1 MGLVPAVAAALLSGC
16 EAPERETLTF
26 TRGATTVEVS
36 FMGEVTDDALFGSSA
51 SLLDQVRPIDEAGL
65 PRTDLPAARP
75 GWLSFEYR
83 IDGVRREVLVAK
95 QPLMGSVSWDD
106 INRAGAALLPESGDA
121 ARVQTASGATYA
133 VRLPTCGQST
143 LGDLSEWNL
152 LIGAVHRGDMDFR
165 GPTYG
170 WIKRPYDDED
180 LMVGFHGS
188 LSWCQE
194 SRRIERVTRGYFF
207 VSRFHAAPPY
217 LRTDRLRWRPVLER
231 LHTEAAAD
239 PRPLRDEAGR
249 AIAWSPSGQVGFV
262 GIATHAELFGPA
274 EGIDELVEVEGGR
287 RLEGGQPDWLRFV
300 VDGRPLLVAA
310 KPVKMGVSWDGIA
323 KAGAALGDGSI
334 VRVGRSDHAQG
345 AEVGTLDGTRY
356 RVRLLECGTSTLDI
370 GSEWNRLLGAV
381 HQGDGDFVPY
391 PAGVYAWVSPPMDD
405 QALHV
410 GFEYGSATWC
420 RNTIELDGERYGVN
434 RGYLTISRFHATPSE
449 YGGAGFGWRPVL
461 EPVR

>member
-1 MGLVPAVAAALLSGC
+1 MGLIPFVAATLLSGC
-16 EAPERETLTF
+16 EAPERETLIF
-26 TRGATTVEVS
+26 TRGATTIEVT
-36 FMGEVTDDALFGSSA
+36 FMGEVTDDALFGTSA

-65 PRTDLPAARP
+65 PRNGVHVARP

-106 INRAGAALLPESGDA
+106 INRAGAALPPEAGDA
-121 ARVQTASGATYA
+121 ARVRTASGATYA

-152 LIGAVHRGDMDFR
+152 LMGAVHRGDMDFR

-180 LMVGFHGS
+180 LKVGFHGA
-188 LSWCQE
+188 LNWCQE

-217 LRTDRLRWRPVLER
+217 LRTDRLQWRPVLER
-231 LHTEAAAD
+231 LHPEAAAE
-239 PRPLRDEAGR
+239 PRPFKDEAGR

-262 GIATHAELFGPA
+262 GIATHAELFGPV
-274 EGIDELVEVEGGR
+274 ESIDDLVKVEGGR
-287 RLEGGQPDWLRFV
+287 GLDGGRPDWLRFV

-310 KPVKMGVSWDGIA
+310 KPVKMDVSWDGIA
-323 KAGAALGDGSI
+323 QAGAALGDGSS
-334 VRVGRSDHAQG
+334 VRVGRSDYAQG
-345 AEVGTLDGTRY
+345 AEVGSLDGTRY

-381 HQGDGDFVPY
+381 HRGDGDFVPY
-391 PAGVYAWVSPPMDD
+391 PEGVYAWVNPPMDD
-405 QALHV
+405 QALHI
-410 GFEYGSATWC
+410 GFEHGSATWC

-434 RGYLTISRFHATPSE
+434 RGYLTISRFHATPSG
-449 YGGAGFGWRPVL
+449 YAGSGFGWRPVL
-461 EPVR
+461 EPLR